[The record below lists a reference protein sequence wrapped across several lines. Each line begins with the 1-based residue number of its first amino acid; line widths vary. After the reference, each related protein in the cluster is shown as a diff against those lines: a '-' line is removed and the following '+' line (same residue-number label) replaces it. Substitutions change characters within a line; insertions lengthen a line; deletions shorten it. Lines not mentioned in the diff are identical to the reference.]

1 MEIRKYQKKGKKK
14 WQCED
19 ILLCEKSDDLV
30 FCGIADG
37 QSNKKYCREGAKI
50 ALDTAKDYMLREQD
64 SLTDGRNNDRYNDEM
79 QSELLCEIRKR
90 IRDHAAGT
98 GADMA
103 DYASTLCCIL
113 CNLVTKT
120 FSCIHLGDGR
130 IAGISKEKKIQ
141 TLSAPENGPIKNYTY
156 LTTTDGAMSHVHFHF
171 GDLHRF
177 QHLILLSD
185 GAERLFR
192 TLRLNKIL
200 CDEILLRDEKS
211 FPEYFREK
219 NFTDDASIIILSDR

>member
-1 MEIRKYQKKGKKK
+1 MEISRYQKKGRKKRL
-14 WQCED
+14 CED
-19 ILLCEKSDDLV
+19 ILLCEKGDDTI

-37 QSNKKYCREGAKI
+37 QSGKKYCREGAKI
-50 ALDTAKDYMLREQD
+50 ALDAVKDYMLRD
-64 SLTDGRNNDRYNDEM
+64 RYSLTDERSNGRYNDEM
-79 QSELLCEIRKR
+79 QSELLREIRKR
-90 IRDHAAGT
+90 IRDHAVET
-98 GADMA
+98 GADLA
-103 DYASTLCCIL
+103 DYASTLCCVL

-130 IAGISKEKKIQ
+130 IAGITKEKKIQ

-219 NFTDDASIIILSDR
+219 NFTDDASIIILSDL